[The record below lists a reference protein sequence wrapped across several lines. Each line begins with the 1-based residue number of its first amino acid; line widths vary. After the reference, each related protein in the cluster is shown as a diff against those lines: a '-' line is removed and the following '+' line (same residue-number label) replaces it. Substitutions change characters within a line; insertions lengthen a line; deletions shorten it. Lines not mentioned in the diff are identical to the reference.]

1 MCSSSFSCT
10 SYLHF
15 PHGLHMDAAALATL
29 LESRVKGIHQDD
41 SSQARSLLPLHV
53 LQKHLSLLHF
63 VADDRGDVSCKETKR
78 VNTSSVRE
86 IKKDP
91 DEGLI
96 WYAVNASLRFS
107 KFSPLLLTLIRSVQ
121 SIVPRISDSAALI
134 CTKSPQII
142 VVSVASGHFK
152 SWAIWQEECV
162 KLNKALSYP
171 PGGELRPHCYCVSC
185 CFKTRTHTVYVE
197 RLRPTTSWFHPIL
210 FSKNLYL
217 CLKK

>member
-15 PHGLHMDAAALATL
+15 PHGLHMDAAALAAL

-152 SWAIWQEECV
+152 YMSYLAGGVCEAEQSS
-162 KLNKALSYP
+162 LLSTRR
-171 PGGELRPHCYCVSC
+171 GATTTLLLCELLFQNPDTYCIC
-185 CFKTRTHTVYVE
+185 RE
-197 RLRPTTSWFHPIL
+197 TTSDDVMISSDFI
-210 FSKNLYL
+210 
-217 CLKK
+217 